1 MPLET
6 MTTAELKKM
15 SAEEVAVEYRTKKTE
30 LLEMKRK
37 HRLSPLENPM
47 RLTALRKDVA
57 RLATEMTQR
66 SKN

>member
-1 MPLET
+1 MLRT

-15 SAEEVAVEYRTKKTE
+15 NAEELANQYRTQKTE
-30 LLEMKRK
+30 LLDLKRK
-37 HRLSPLENPM
+37 HRLGPLENPM

-57 RLATEMTQR
+57 RLATELTQR

>member
-1 MPLET
+1 

-15 SAEEVAVEYRTKKTE
+15 STEEVGIRYQSIKTE
-30 LLEMKRK
+30 LFDLKRK

-47 RLTALRKDVA
+47 RIAALRKDVA
-57 RLATEMTQR
+57 RFATEMTQR

>member
-1 MPLET
+1 MN
-6 MTTAELKKM
+6 
-15 SAEEVAVEYRTKKTE
+15 AEELANQYRTQKTE
-30 LLEMKRK
+30 LLDLKRK

-57 RLATEMTQR
+57 RLATELTQR

>member
-1 MPLET
+1 
-6 MTTAELKKM
+6 MTTAELKKL
-15 SAEEVAVEYRTKKTE
+15 SSEEVGTQYRNLKTE
-30 LLEMKRK
+30 LLDLKRK

-57 RLATEMTQR
+57 RLATELTQR